1 MKTTPI
7 SLLLGAPL
15 EWYHSKGSRDAVALI
30 TVSDGEEERSA
41 LITSKGFV
49 MVASKD
55 YVVAPKERLD
65 PKKQPVRM
73 WATRVAKICAFA
85 IIGLL
90 ATFAALNVANIVNSR
105 VVLTGSMIPAVNP
118 GDILITVKPS
128 LVAPQVRKIVVYTG
142 KRFDGTVVGSFAH
155 RIIDGDAKTGFTV
168 KGDANPD
175 PDTQKP
181 TLDEID
187 GVVFIRVPFLG
198 RLLQPQVLMLLLLI
212 GFGIS
217 LVWSALRDDE

>member
-1 MKTTPI
+1 M
-7 SLLLGAPL
+7 
-15 EWYHSKGSRDAVALI
+15 
-30 TVSDGEEERSA
+30 SDGEEERSA

-55 YVVAPKERLD
+55 YVVAPKERLA
-65 PKKQPVRM
+65 PKRQPIRI
-73 WATRVAKICAFA
+73 WTTRVTKICAFA

-128 LVAPQVRKIVVYTG
+128 LVTPQVGKIVVYTG
-142 KRFDGTVVGSFAH
+142 KKFDGTVVGSFAH
-155 RIIDGDAKTGFTV
+155 RIIDGDAKTGFSV

-181 TLDEID
+181 TLDEIE
-187 GVVFIRVPFLG
+187 GVVFFRVPFLG

>member
-55 YVVAPKERLD
+55 YVVAPKERLA
-65 PKKQPVRM
+65 PKRQPIRM
-73 WATRVAKICAFA
+73 WAKRISKVGAFA

-90 ATFAALNVANIVNSR
+90 ATFAALNVSNIVDSR

-128 LVAPQVRKIVVYTG
+128 LVAPQVGKIVVYTG
-142 KRFDGTVVGSFAH
+142 KKFDGTVVGSFAH
-155 RIIDGDAKTGFTV
+155 RIIDGDAETGFTV

-181 TLDEID
+181 TLDEIE
-187 GVVFIRVPFLG
+187 GVVFFRVPFLG

>member
-1 MKTTPI
+1 M
-7 SLLLGAPL
+7 LGAPL

-90 ATFAALNVANIVNSR
+90 AAFAALNAANIVDSR

-128 LVAPQVRKIVVYTG
+128 LVAPQVGKIVVYTG
-142 KRFDGTVVGSFAH
+142 KKFDGTVVGSFAH
-155 RIIDGDAKTGFTV
+155 RIIDGDAKTGFSV

-181 TLDEID
+181 TLDEIE
-187 GVVFIRVPFLG
+187 GVVFFRVPFLG

>member
-1 MKTTPI
+1 M
-7 SLLLGAPL
+7 LGAPL

-90 ATFAALNVANIVNSR
+90 AAFAALNAANIVDSR

-128 LVAPQVRKIVVYTG
+128 LVAPQVGKIVVYTG
-142 KRFDGTVVGSFAH
+142 KKFDGTVVGSFAH
-155 RIIDGDAKTGFTV
+155 RIIDGDAKTGFSL

-181 TLDEID
+181 TLDEIE
-187 GVVFIRVPFLG
+187 GVVFFRVPFLG

>member
-55 YVVAPKERLD
+55 YVVAPKERLA
-65 PKKQPVRM
+65 PKRQPIRM
-73 WATRVAKICAFA
+73 WAKRISKVGAFA

-90 ATFAALNVANIVNSR
+90 ATFAALNVSNIVDSR

-128 LVAPQVRKIVVYTG
+128 LVTPQVGKIVVYTG
-142 KRFDGTVVGSFAH
+142 KKFDGTVVGSFAH

-181 TLDEID
+181 TLDEIE
-187 GVVFIRVPFLG
+187 GVMFFRVPFLG

>member
-1 MKTTPI
+1 M
-7 SLLLGAPL
+7 LGAPL

-90 ATFAALNVANIVNSR
+90 AAFAALNAANIVDSR
-105 VVLTGSMIPAVNP
+105 VVLTGSMIHAVNP

-128 LVAPQVRKIVVYTG
+128 LVAPQVGKIVVYTG
-142 KRFDGTVVGSFAH
+142 KKFDGTVVGSFAH
-155 RIIDGDAKTGFTV
+155 RIIDGDAKTGFSV

-181 TLDEID
+181 TLDEIE
-187 GVVFIRVPFLG
+187 GVVFFRVPFLG

>member
-1 MKTTPI
+1 M
-7 SLLLGAPL
+7 LGAPL

-55 YVVAPKERLD
+55 YVVAPKERLA
-65 PKKQPVRM
+65 PKRQPIRM
-73 WATRVAKICAFA
+73 WAKRISKVGAFA

-90 ATFAALNVANIVNSR
+90 ATFAALNVSNIVDSR

-128 LVAPQVRKIVVYTG
+128 LVTPQVGKIVVYTG
-142 KRFDGTVVGSFAH
+142 KKFDGTVVGSFAH

-181 TLDEID
+181 TLDEIE
-187 GVVFIRVPFLG
+187 GVMFFRVPFLG

>member
-15 EWYHSKGSRDAVALI
+15 EWYHSKGGRDAVALI

-55 YVVAPKERLD
+55 YVVAPKERLA
-65 PKKQPVRM
+65 PKRQPVRI
-73 WATRVAKICAFA
+73 WATRVTKICAFA

-90 ATFAALNVANIVNSR
+90 ATFAALNVAKIVDSR

-118 GDILITVKPS
+118 GDILITAKPS
-128 LVAPQVRKIVVYTG
+128 LVAPQVGKIVVYTG

-181 TLDEID
+181 TLDEIE
-187 GVVFIRVPFLG
+187 GVMFFRVPFLG

>member
-55 YVVAPKERLD
+55 YVVAPKERLA

-73 WATRVAKICAFA
+73 WATRVTKICAFA
-85 IIGLL
+85 IIGFL
-90 ATFAALNVANIVNSR
+90 ATFAALNVANIVDSR

>member
-55 YVVAPKERLD
+55 YVVAPKERLA
-65 PKKQPVRM
+65 PKRQPVRM
-73 WATRVAKICAFA
+73 WATRVTKICAFA

-90 ATFAALNVANIVNSR
+90 ATFAALNVAKIVDSR

>member
-1 MKTTPI
+1 M
-7 SLLLGAPL
+7 LGAPL

-90 ATFAALNVANIVNSR
+90 AAFAALNVANIVDSR

-128 LVAPQVRKIVVYTG
+128 LVAPQVGKIVVYTG
-142 KRFDGTVVGSFAH
+142 KKFDGTVVGSFAH

-181 TLDEID
+181 TLDEIE
-187 GVVFIRVPFLG
+187 GVMFFRVPFLG

>member
-1 MKTTPI
+1 M
-7 SLLLGAPL
+7 
-15 EWYHSKGSRDAVALI
+15 
-30 TVSDGEEERSA
+30 SDGEEERSA

-90 ATFAALNVANIVNSR
+90 AAFAALNAANIVDSR

-128 LVAPQVRKIVVYTG
+128 LVTPQVGKIVVYAG
-142 KRFDGTVVGSFAH
+142 KKFDGTVVGSFAH
-155 RIIDGDAKTGFTV
+155 RIIDGDTETGFTV

-181 TLDEID
+181 TLDEIE
-187 GVVFIRVPFLG
+187 GVVFFRVPFLG

>member
-1 MKTTPI
+1 
-7 SLLLGAPL
+7 
-15 EWYHSKGSRDAVALI
+15 
-30 TVSDGEEERSA
+30 
-41 LITSKGFV
+41 

-55 YVVAPKERLD
+55 YVVAPKERLA
-65 PKKQPVRM
+65 PKRQPVRM
-73 WATRVAKICAFA
+73 WAIRITKICAFV

-90 ATFAALNVANIVNSR
+90 AAFAALNVANIVDSR

-118 GDILITVKPS
+118 GDILITAKPS
-128 LVAPQVRKIVVYTG
+128 LVAPQVGKIVVYTS

-155 RIIDGDAKTGFTV
+155 RIIDGDTKTGFTV

-181 TLDEID
+181 TLDEIE
-187 GVVFIRVPFLG
+187 GVVFFRVPFLG

-212 GFGIS
+212 GFGVS

>member
-1 MKTTPI
+1 
-7 SLLLGAPL
+7 
-15 EWYHSKGSRDAVALI
+15 
-30 TVSDGEEERSA
+30 
-41 LITSKGFV
+41 

-55 YVVAPKERLD
+55 YVVAPKERLA

-73 WATRVAKICAFA
+73 WATRVTKICAFA

-142 KRFDGTVVGSFAH
+142 KRFDGTVVVSFAH
-155 RIIDGDAKTGFTV
+155 RIIDGDAKTGFSV

>member
-1 MKTTPI
+1 MKQTPI

-15 EWYHSKGSRDAVALI
+15 KWYHSKGSRDAVALI

-55 YVVAPKERLD
+55 YVVAPKERLA
-65 PKKQPVRM
+65 PKRQPIRIWV
-73 WATRVAKICAFA
+73 TRVTKICAFA

-90 ATFAALNVANIVNSR
+90 AAFAALNVANIVNSR

-128 LVAPQVRKIVVYTG
+128 LVTPQVGKIVVYTG
-142 KRFDGTVVGSFAH
+142 KKFDGTVVGSFAH
-155 RIIDGDAKTGFTV
+155 RIIDGDTKTGFTV

-181 TLDEID
+181 TLDEIE
-187 GVVFIRVPFLG
+187 GVMFFRVPFLG

>member
-1 MKTTPI
+1 
-7 SLLLGAPL
+7 
-15 EWYHSKGSRDAVALI
+15 
-30 TVSDGEEERSA
+30 
-41 LITSKGFV
+41 

-55 YVVAPKERLD
+55 YVVAPKERLA
-65 PKKQPVRM
+65 PKRQPVRI

-90 ATFAALNVANIVNSR
+90 TAFAALNVANIVDSR

-128 LVAPQVRKIVVYTG
+128 LVAPQVGKIVVYTG
-142 KRFDGTVVGSFAH
+142 KKFDGTVVGSFAH

-181 TLDEID
+181 TLDEIE
-187 GVVFIRVPFLG
+187 GVMFFRVPFLG

>member
-55 YVVAPKERLD
+55 YVVAPKERLA
-65 PKKQPVRM
+65 PKRQPIRM
-73 WATRVAKICAFA
+73 WAKRISKVGAFA
-85 IIGLL
+85 IVGLL
-90 ATFAALNVANIVNSR
+90 ATFAALNVSNIVDSR

-128 LVAPQVRKIVVYTG
+128 LVTPQVGKIVVYTG
-142 KRFDGTVVGSFAH
+142 KKFDGTVVGSFAH

-181 TLDEID
+181 TLDEIE
-187 GVVFIRVPFLG
+187 GVMFFRVPFLG